1 MLPMLHAR
9 HHGAFRSG
17 IAGQFIGDHHTR
29 SRTLLLEQPPQ
40 QALGRCRIAAAL
52 NQDVEYDPMLIDG
65 APEPMLLASDADD
78 NLIKVPLVSWRWRTP
93 ADLVSETLAELHC
106 PLPDGLMTDLDPSG
120 C

>member
-65 APEPMLLASDADD
+65 APEPMLLAGNADR
-78 NLIKVPLVSWRWRTP
+78 NLIEMPFIARCWKAP
-93 ADLVSETLAELHC
+93 ADLIGITLAELLR
-106 PLPDGLMTDLDPSG
+106 PLPHRVLSR
-120 C
+120 